1 MERKLAAIVLAD
13 IVGYS
18 RLMGD
23 DEAGTLTA
31 VAALR
36 SSIIDP
42 VVHARGGRL
51 VKAMGDGFLLE
62 FASAVDA
69 VECAVEVQSRVAE
82 MSGETK
88 AAQSIELRIG
98 INVGDIMVE
107 EGDVFGDGV
116 NVAARLEGLADP
128 GGILLSQAAYDQVRD
143 RVQHAF
149 DDLGNHSLKNIAR
162 PVKVFRLVI
171 GHSSKPRRPR
181 GQGDFGDLQ
190 AVA

>member
-1 MERKLAAIVLAD
+1 MERRLAAIVLAD

-18 RLMGD
+18 HLMGD

-42 VVHARGGRL
+42 AVEARGGRL
-51 VKAMGDGFLLE
+51 VKAMGDGSLLE

-69 VECAVEVQSRVAE
+69 VECAVEIQGRVAE

-98 INVGDIMVE
+98 INVGDIIVE
-107 EGDVFGDGV
+107 NSDVFGDGV

-128 GGILLSQAAYDQVRD
+128 GAFSCRKPPMTKCAT
-143 RVQHAF
+143 RVQPAF
-149 DDLGNHSLKNIAR
+149 DDLGIQSLKNIAR
-162 PVKVFRLVI
+162 PVKVFRLLM
-171 GHSSKPRRPR
+171 GRSSKPKRTR
-181 GQGDFGDLQ
+181 LQ
-190 AVA
+190 